1 MPDAF
6 MATTTS
12 PGPGVGSGNS
22 RTSSFRPPRNT
33 TPRIRS
39 PFAGSGRLRRAP
51 GRILLL
57 RRSVGSSS
65 QRDLLLTESKR
76 GIPRDGDGVLHALM
90 RGTALQMDLE
100 RALGRLARLG
110 RHRDVIVD
118 VNRLDPD
125 RLADAGDAAVDRRL
139 ERITIERD
147 LAPYQGA
154 TQRAVHSPR
163 DGRDD
168 VIEGRCHRRPFLGA
182 VVLAQGALDAVD

>member
-22 RTSSFRPPRNT
+22 RTSSFRPPRKT

-39 PFAGSGRLRRAP
+39 PFAAAGRLRRAP
-51 GRILLL
+51 GRILPNI
-57 RRSVGSSS
+57 GSSA
-65 QRDLLLTESKR
+65 QRDGLVAESKR

-90 RGTALQMDLE
+90 RRAALQMDLE

-110 RHRDVIVD
+110 WHRDVIVD

-125 RLADAGDAAVDRRL
+125 RLADAGDAAVDGSL

-147 LAPYQGA
+147 LAPCQGA
-154 TQRAVHSPR
+154 TQRAV
-163 DGRDD
+163 
-168 VIEGRCHRRPFLGA
+168 
-182 VVLAQGALDAVD
+182 